1 MKVGDLVQVKLG
13 TGVYE
18 HRKLF
23 GEVGI
28 LLRIASRMTH
38 LSAMGVVYIMG
49 KQRTIPLKHLEVV
62 NENR

>member
-28 LLRIASRMTH
+28 VLCIATSWG
-38 LSAMGVVYIMG
+38 LSLATVYIMG
-49 KQRTIPLKHLEVV
+49 KQKTISLKHLEVV